1 MVENVDEHLEDRRHD
16 LGAAWR
22 ADADANAPSSYYT
35 VPQVSIPVRAYTLVN
50 GRFGLAEIP
59 MGGAKLDVF
68 AWGKNLTNKS
78 YETFIYAAP
87 AAFALDPTKPAVN
100 TDAAFGQPRT
110 YGVSL
115 NFTY

>member
-1 MVENVDEHLEDRRHD
+1 MNY
-16 LGAAWR
+16 GIWR
-22 ADADANAPSSYYT
+22 VDADANSTSSYYT
-35 VPQVSIPVRAYTLVN
+35 VPQVSLAVRPYTLIN

-59 MGGAKLDVF
+59 VGAGKLDLF
-68 AWGKNLTNKS
+68 AWGRNLANKS

-87 AAFALDPTKPAVN
+87 AAFALDPTKPATN

-110 YGVSL
+110 YGVSM